1 MRANHATV
9 DKPITTITLNR
20 NSNLNGIGA
29 AQIDHNQMILDGQ
42 TERTHLTDRVP
53 KLKSRQFLKFLTYNV
68 QTLLR
73 PGRLHQLTTR
83 CKTFNID
90 VVAIQEHRWQ
100 TNEEATL
107 INSNGYHFI
116 YSTATKRSQG
126 GVGLLITHKTAKNIL
141 HVQSI
146 SNRILLDTINCNPKI
161 TIICTYAPTEEASAT
176 DKDTFYNNLTDCI
189 RDVPLHNFVVVM
201 GELNARIG
209 PSNANLKTIGRHPYH
224 KETNDNG
231 NRLIDLCEA
240 NNACASLQQE
250 NPIQTDTSGVD
261 SIQMVTKH
269 N

>member
-1 MRANHATV
+1 M

-161 TIICTYAPTEEASAT
+161 TIICTYAPTEEASAS
-176 DKDTFYNNLTDCI
+176 DKDTFYNKLPDFI
-189 RDVPLHNFVVVM
+189 QDVPLHNFVVLM
-201 GELNARIG
+201 GDLNARIG
-209 PSNANLKTIGRHPYH
+209 PPNAQLKIIGRHPYH
-224 KETNDNG
+224 KETN
-231 NRLIDLCEA
+231 EW
-240 NNACASLQQE
+240 
-250 NPIQTDTSGVD
+250 
-261 SIQMVTKH
+261 
-269 N
+269 